1 MPLCPMASRT
11 ENLRF
16 KSGLSPLNFT
26 KYLSE
31 IIFEIYYE
39 FYGKGK
45 GYNKTYKNVK
55 II

>member
-1 MPLCPMASRT
+1 MASRT
-11 ENLRF
+11 EDCRF
-16 KSGLSPLNFT
+16 KSRLSPLNFT
-26 KYLSE
+26 KSMSE

-45 GYNKTYKNVK
+45 QQDKTYKNVK